1 MGKIIVVD
9 VSKYIIS
16 IVLVLLCITAAYGG
30 DRKTTAVYDSGKKT
44 EAGRPIFEHRT
55 LLDPGECDLA
65 GCVIYEHTTQGGLLY
80 QWVDKD
86 DDDVCD
92 LIRVWKPIVDP
103 TFGTFY
109 TLHQYK
115 LCRGTI

>member
-1 MGKIIVVD
+1 MK
-9 VSKYIIS
+9 KYFEYIIS
-16 IVLVLLCITAAYGG
+16 IVIVAVVLLLYITVCHAG
-30 DRKTTAVYDSGKKT
+30 DRKTTSVYDTGKRAESGN
-44 EAGRPIFEHRT
+44 PIFENRT

-103 TFGTFY
+103 VFGTF
-109 TLHQYK
+109 
-115 LCRGTI
+115 